1 MNNENLWNLP
11 VTLTGKEVRL
21 EPLSR
26 THIHDLAVAG
36 RDESIWKYM
45 LYANL
50 SNEPAMGE
58 WVEDLLKRQKGGTD
72 LPFAAVHLQ
81 SGRVVGA
88 TRFLEMRPE
97 HLSLEIGGTWYD
109 PEFQRTAVNTECKYL
124 LLSYAFE
131 KLKCIRVQFKS
142 DKRNI
147 ASIRAIERLGAV
159 QEGVLRNHYI
169 LPDGTLRDSVFFSIL
184 DKEWPGIKLKL
195 EEILA
200 R

>member
-1 MNNENLWNLP
+1 MNNENLRNLP